1 MMAGRPR
8 LASGPAW
15 PRRAPGRRWAAIAL
29 LLLSACTRPEPAPVV
44 TLDTGRAQGSRAGD
58 VVAFRG
64 LPYAAPPVGA
74 RRWQPPAPVAAW
86 PGLRAA
92 RRFGPAC
99 AQPESPLVALPP
111 GGTSEDCLTLNVL
124 APAAGAAGRPYP
136 VMVWIHGG
144 GYVQGTGNDP
154 VLNSP
159 ALARRGVVLVT
170 VNYRLNVFGFLAHPA
185 LAMAPGDPV
194 GNYGLLDL
202 LAALRWVQRN
212 IAAFGGDPGNVT
224 LFGESAGADLVNHL
238 LVVPAAAGLFHKAI
252 SQSSSVGLAPGAY
265 PARGTPVQPAARAV
279 AEAYLARVL
288 PAGVPADGARLRALP
303 TRELLAAYGPRDRF
317 TPVIDGE
324 LVPGQVGRLFAAGR
338 QHRVP
343 YLTGGNSWEAS
354 LGRAI
359 GGGFSPDI
367 AARLVPAADQA
378 RLYPGLAGD
387 ARADAIFGD
396 LVILAPAR
404 YLAARMQATGVP
416 VHRYYLSYLA
426 EDRRGRQP
434 GVAHADD
441 IAFVMGSLDREP
453 GLRRVGAR
461 DRAASELLGRYWV
474 QFARTG
480 DPNGPGLPAW
490 PRDTAAGTVLEI
502 GDEVVVREG
511 FEAARLDWHV
521 ARGEALL
528 ARLP

>member
-1 MMAGRPR
+1 MVGRRPVAPGAARRPR
-8 LASGPAW
+8 APAVG
-15 PRRAPGRRWAAIAL
+15 RAILVVL
-29 LLLSACTRPEPAPVV
+29 LLAGCTRPGPAPVV
-44 TLDTGRAQGSRAGD
+44 TLATGRAQGLHSGD
-58 VVAFRG
+58 VVEYRG
-64 LPYAAPPVGA
+64 LPYAAPPVGE
-74 RRWQPPAPVAAW
+74 RRWRPPAPAPGW
-86 PGLRAA
+86 TGLRAA

-124 APAAGAAGRPYP
+124 APAAAPAAGPYP

-185 LAMAPGDPV
+185 LATAPGDPV

-212 IAAFGGDPGNVT
+212 VAAFGGDPGNVT
-224 LFGESAGADLVNHL
+224 IFGESAGADLVNHL
-238 LVVPAAAGLFHKAI
+238 LVMPAAAGLFHKAI

-265 PARGTPVQPAARAV
+265 PERGTPVQPAARAV
-279 AEAYLARVL
+279 AEGFLARVL
-288 PAGVPADGARLRALP
+288 PAGTPLDGARLRALP
-303 TRELLAAYGPRDRF
+303 ARQLLAAYGPRDRF
-317 TPVIDGE
+317 TPVIDGD

-359 GGGFSPDI
+359 GGGFSPEI
-367 AARLVPAADQA
+367 AARLVPPADQA

-387 ARADAIFGD
+387 VRADAIFGD

-404 YLAARMQATGVP
+404 YLAARMQASGVP
-416 VHRYYLSYLA
+416 VHRYYLTYLA
-426 EDRRGRQP
+426 AARRGRQP

-453 GLRRVGAR
+453 GLRPVDAR

-480 DPNGPGLPAW
+480 DPNGAGLPAW
-490 PRDTAAGTVLEI
+490 PRDTPAGTVLEI
-502 GDEVVVREG
+502 GDEVVARDG
-511 FEAARLDWHV
+511 FAAARLDWHV